1 MIRISPGLWQA
12 GRFASKGAGMSNE
25 VNKIAGAI
33 FGMATLAMGVG
44 FFSGAL
50 VSPKAMTKA
59 GYELP
64 DASAAGSASAA
75 PAAAEA
81 AEPIAK
87 RLASADV
94 GKGEAAAK
102 KCVSCHSFTPD
113 KKNGTGPALHGVAG
127 KPKGAT
133 AGFKYSGGMTGKGG
147 NWDDE
152 ALDAFLTNPKA
163 YVAGTSMGFAGVARG
178 DERANIIA
186 YIKSL
191 K

>member
-1 MIRISPGLWQA
+1 
-12 GRFASKGAGMSNE
+12 MSNE

-33 FGMATLAMGVG
+33 LGMATLAMGVG

-50 VSPKAMTKA
+50 VSPKAPAQA
-59 GYELP
+59 GYALP
-64 DASAAGSASAA
+64 DSSATGGAAAAAA
-75 PAAAEA
+75 PAEA

-94 GKGEAAAK
+94 AKGEAAAK

-113 KKNGTGPALHGVAG
+113 KKNGTGPALHGSAG
-127 KPKGAT
+127 RDKGSV

-147 NWDDE
+147 KWDDE

-163 YVAGTSMGFAGVARG
+163 YVAGTSMSFAGVPRA
-178 DERANIIA
+178 DERANLIA
-186 YIKSL
+186 YMKTL